1 MKSASTITLYDLA
14 AADGRRFSSNCWRT
28 QFALAHKGLAY
39 ETVATRFTDIPSI
52 CDGQHKTIPVIED
65 GGTSVCDSW
74 TIAQHLEETYPDTP
88 SLFGPGGSGGPAR
101 SFAAFLQHWGMRN
114 ISFPLLHVI
123 IKDIHDRLDPADQDY
138 FRASRE
144 KRFGKTLE
152 EMVADRDAT
161 LIEFRANL
169 NPLRTCLDDRPFV
182 SGHEPLY
189 PDYVVCAALMWPRM
203 MSPLKILEDD
213 DPLAPWFER
222 MLDLFGGL
230 ARATPKEWDG
240 V

>member
-1 MKSASTITLYDLA
+1 MTRSHPIRLYDLA

-28 QFALAHKGLAY
+28 QFALAHKGLSY
-39 ETVATRFTDIPSI
+39 ETIATRFVDIPSV
-52 CDGQHKTIPVIED
+52 CGGGHKTIPVIED
-65 GGTSVCDSW
+65 GGTAVCDSW
-74 TIAQHLEETYPDTP
+74 AIAHHLEEAYPDTP
-88 SLFGPGGSGGPAR
+88 SLFGPGGVNGAAR
-101 SFAAFLQHWGMRN
+101 SYAAFLQHWAMRA

-123 IKDIHDRLDPADQDY
+123 IKDIHDRLDPEDQPY

-152 EMVADRDAT
+152 EMVENREQT

-169 NPLRTCLDDRPFV
+169 NPLRTCLEDRPFL
-182 SGHEPLY
+182 SGDHPLY
-189 PDYVVCAALMWPRM
+189 PDYIACAALLWPRM

-213 DPLAPWFER
+213 DSLVPWFER
-222 MLDLFGGL
+222 MLDLYDGL